1 MCKLKVQIWEEPVL
15 AHDNSGQERFGLSAA
30 LTTPFDADG
39 KIDVSRALS
48 HARAR
53 LDSGCSSVTLFG
65 TTGEGSSI
73 ADAERAAL
81 LDSFI
86 AQGFEASNIVV
97 GVMENSVADAI
108 LQAGDALRR
117 GCKAILLA
125 PPSYFKNLSD
135 DGLFNWFS
143 AVFKGLGDDA
153 RSIILYNIPSV
164 TAVELSVDLISRLRA
179 AFGGIIIGVKDS
191 SGNWAYTEKLLA
203 AHKDIAILIGDER
216 DLAAGVR
223 LGGQGAISGMANLFP
238 DRLLRMVNDGQDD
251 AELVSTVQQLLNYP
265 VTPAVKAMVAR
276 HTGDMEWRRV
286 RAPLVSLNDAD
297 FNAIGSVFDR
307 LHMAKAA

>member
-1 MCKLKVQIWEEPVL
+1 M
-15 AHDNSGQERFGLSAA
+15 ADNHSGQERFGLSAA

-81 LDSFI
+81 LDAFV
-86 AQGFEASNIVV
+86 AGGFPASSIVA
-97 GVMENSVADAI
+97 GVMENAVGDAAR
-108 LQAGDALRR
+108 QAGDALRR

-135 DGLFNWFS
+135 EGLFNWFS
-143 AVFKGLGDDA
+143 AVFKGLGEDA

-164 TAVELSVDLISRLRA
+164 TAVELSVDLISRLRT
-179 AFGGIIIGVKDS
+179 AFGDIIIGVKDS

-238 DRLLRMVNDGQDD
+238 DRLLRMINEGQDD
-251 AELVSTVQQLLNYP
+251 PELVDAVRQLLNYP
-265 VTPAVKAMVAR
+265 VTPAVKALVAR
-276 HTGDMEWRRV
+276 HLDDPEWRRV
-286 RAPLVSLNDAD
+286 RAPLISLNDAD
-297 FNAIGSVFDR
+297 FDAIGGVFDR

>member
-1 MCKLKVQIWEEPVL
+1 M

-30 LTTPFDADG
+30 LTTPFDLDG
-39 KIDVSRALS
+39 KIDVSRALK

-86 AQGFEASNIVV
+86 AEGFAASNIVV
-97 GVMENSVADAI
+97 GVMENSVADAV
-108 LQAGDALRR
+108 LQSADALRR

-179 AFGGIIIGVKDS
+179 AFGGIITGVKDS
-191 SGNWAYTEKLLA
+191 SGTWAYTEKLLA

-216 DLAAGVR
+216 ALAAGVR

-238 DRLLRMVNDGQDD
+238 ERLLRMVNDGQDD
-251 AELVSTVQQLLNYP
+251 AELVSAVQQLLNYP

-276 HTGDMEWRRV
+276 HTGDMEWRHV
-286 RAPLVSLNDAD
+286 RAPLVSLKDAD